1 MTSSSKFTIPP
12 QVISRTVGEETV
24 ILELESG
31 TYFGLDPVGARVWEL
46 MGEGR
51 TFGQLCDIVMQE
63 YEVSRER
70 LEEDVTALVQQ
81 LADRR
86 LVTLSDS

>member
-31 TYFGLDPVGARVWEL
+31 TYFELDPVGARVWEL

-86 LVTLSDS
+86 LVTLSDT